1 MMMMTTI
8 AVIIPNIDH
17 SIALSFEMG
26 AVIILT
32 LETRNMQHRYGW
44 IFYQDRT
51 RDRVNL

>member
-32 LETRNMQHRYGW
+32 LETRNMQHRDGW